1 MSIIVNGHITFVDS
15 LEFYNG
21 SLDTLTSDLN
31 NEDFNHLTSDFGI
44 DKLENYKEKMYI
56 LMNG

>member
-21 SLDTLTSDLN
+21 TLDTFTSDLN
-31 NEDFNHLTSDFGI
+31 NEDFKHLTSDFGL
-44 DKLENYKEKMYI
+44 DKLEN
-56 LMNG
+56 